1 LSPKSA
7 FQSNQS
13 AILLS
18 CHNPNPMTSADTQTM
33 PAGPLEIKVPR
44 ITYLRG
50 PNMWT
55 YTPVIEAWLDLGVLE
70 EWPSNKQPGFN
81 DRLLSVLPQV
91 AAHHC
96 SPGVPFGFEQRLRD
110 GTWMGHILEHVI
122 IEMLEQAGLE
132 AGFGQTRETSK
143 PGTYRMVFRVP
154 DETVGRV
161 ALASGLKLLHAVINQ
176 QSFELEPELAIIRDA
191 IDDYYLGPSTAHIVN
206 SAAERKI
213 PHIRLNQ
220 GNLVQLGYGAL
231 QNRIWTAETDLT
243 SAIAEGIA
251 GDKDLTKSLLR
262 SCGIPVPHGEV
273 VENAEAAWEAA
284 QDIGLPVV
292 VKPRDGN
299 RGRGVMLNL
308 RTREE
313 VEAAY
318 AVARAVET
326 DVIVERYVEGD
337 EHRVL
342 VVGGAVVAV
351 ARGESAWVSG
361 DGKSTIV
368 QLVDEQ
374 INSDP
379 RRGDADIHPLETL
392 DPRRHSVILAN
403 LQRQRLTPDSVPST
417 GQRVLITAN
426 GNHAI
431 ECTEKIH
438 PDVAH
443 LCTLAAR
450 VVGLDI
456 AGIDLVCRDISQPL
470 EPQGGAVVEV
480 NAGPS
485 LLMHLKPAEGQ
496 PRPVGDAIVTHLFP
510 EGQRGRI
517 PIVGVTG
524 SEGTTQIA
532 RLVAWLMQLSGSR
545 VGVACRDGLFVGS
558 RQLEKGDCAHWEP
571 GQRLL
576 INRNVEAAVFE
587 NDPMML
593 LTEGLAYDRCWVGIV
608 TDSKPV
614 AGLDEHLMT
623 ESEHRYKILRTQVDV
638 VLETGAAVLNANDDT
653 VLDMAKLSD
662 GDVLLYALDGTHPAL
677 VTHREAGRRV
687 LYVENDFI
695 VRAHGNA
702 VADKLNLKRDLS
714 PAAAALPPEVLL
726 ASIGAAWAL
735 GLDVQVIR
743 TGLDTYDTVQS
754 NTLVIA

>member
-1 LSPKSA
+1 MN
-7 FQSNQS
+7 SND
-13 AILLS
+13 
-18 CHNPNPMTSADTQTM
+18 PQTL
-33 PAGPLEIKVPR
+33 PAGPLDIQVTR
-44 ITYLRG
+44 VTYLRG

-55 YTPVIEAWLDLGVLE
+55 YTPVLEAWLDLGVLE
-70 EWPSNKQPGFN
+70 QWPSNRQPGFI

-96 SPGVPFGFEQRLRD
+96 SPGVAYGFEQRLRE

-122 IEMLEQAGLE
+122 IELLELAGLE
-132 AGFGQTRETSK
+132 AGFGQTRETTR

-154 DETVGRV
+154 DETVGRT

-176 QSFELEPELAIIRDA
+176 QAFELEPELAKIRMA
-191 IDDYYLGPSTAHIVN
+191 IDQYYLGPSTAHIVA
-206 SAAERKI
+206 SARKRKI

-251 GDKDLTKSLLR
+251 GNKDLTKSLLR
-262 SCGIPVPHGEV
+262 GCGIPVPYGEV
-273 VENAEAAWEAA
+273 VHSSEAAWEVAE
-284 QDIGLPVV
+284 DIGLPVV

-308 RTREE
+308 RSRDE
-313 VEAAY
+313 VEAAF
-318 AVARAVET
+318 AVARAEDP
-326 DVIVERYVEGD
+326 DVIVERYIEGD

-342 VVGGAVVAV
+342 VVGGKVVAV
-351 ARGESAWVSG
+351 ARGESAWVTG
-361 DGKSTIV
+361 DGQSSIV
-368 QLVDEQ
+368 QLVNAQ

-379 RRGDADIHPLETL
+379 RRGNADIHPLEAL
-392 DPRRHSVILAN
+392 DPRTNSVILAN
-403 LQRQRLTPDSVPST
+403 LQRQRLTPDAVPQDT
-417 GQRVLITAN
+417 QRVLITAN

-431 ECTEKIH
+431 ECTETIH
-438 PDVAH
+438 AEVAH

-450 VVGLDI
+450 VIGLDI
-456 AGIDLVCRDISQPL
+456 AGIDLVCKDISQPL
-470 EPQGGAVVEV
+470 EAQGGAVVEV

-485 LLMHLKPAEGQ
+485 LLMHLKPAEGEA
-496 PRPVGDAIVTHLFP
+496 RPVGDAIVTHLFP

-524 SEGTTQIA
+524 SEGTTEIA

-545 VGVACRDGLFVGS
+545 VGVACRDGLFVGA
-558 RQLEKGDCAHWEP
+558 RQLEHGDCAHWEP

-587 NDPMML
+587 NDPMSL

-608 TDSKPV
+608 TDSKSVP
-614 AGLDEHLMT
+614 GLDEQLMT
-623 ESEHRYKILRTQVDV
+623 EPEHRYKILRTQVDV
-638 VLETGAAVLNANDDT
+638 VTETGAAVLNATDDT
-653 VLDMAKLSD
+653 VLEMAKLSD
-662 GDVLLYALDGTHPAL
+662 GDVLLYAQDGKHPAL
-677 VTHREAGRRV
+677 LAHRESGRRV
-687 LYVENDFI
+687 LYIDEGFL

-702 VADKLNLKRDLS
+702 IADKLNLTRDLS

-735 GLDVQVIR
+735 GLEAQVIR
-743 TGLDTYDTVQS
+743 TGLDTYGTVQPQ
-754 NTLVIA
+754 TLVIA

>member
-1 LSPKSA
+1 
-7 FQSNQS
+7 
-13 AILLS
+13 
-18 CHNPNPMTSADTQTM
+18 MTFNDTQSM
-33 PAGPLEIKVPR
+33 PAGPLEITVPR

-55 YTPVIEAWLDLGVLE
+55 YTPVLEAWVDLGVLE
-70 EWPSNKQPGFN
+70 DWPSNKQPGFI

-96 SPGVPFGFEQRLRD
+96 SPGVPYGFEQRLRD

-122 IEMLEQAGLE
+122 IELLEQAGLE
-132 AGFGQTRETSK
+132 AGFGQTRETTK

-154 DETVGRV
+154 DETVGRT
-161 ALASGLKLLHAVINQ
+161 AFASGLKLMHAVINHQ
-176 QSFELEPELAIIRDA
+176 PFDLEPELAKIRKA
-191 IDDYYLGPSTAHIVN
+191 IDEYYLGPSTAHIVA
-206 SAAERKI
+206 SASKRKI

-251 GDKDLTKSLLR
+251 GNKDLTKSLLR
-262 SCGIPVPHGEV
+262 SCGIPVPYGEV
-273 VENAEAAWEAA
+273 VESVEAAWEVAEE
-284 QDIGLPVV
+284 IGEPVV
-292 VKPRDGN
+292 LKPRDGN

-308 RTREE
+308 RTKEE

-318 AVARAVET
+318 AVARAEDP
-326 DVIVERYVEGD
+326 DVIVERYIEGD

-342 VVGGAVVAV
+342 VVGGKVVAV
-351 ARGESAWVSG
+351 ARGESAWVTG
-361 DGKSTIV
+361 DGKSSIV
-368 QLVDEQ
+368 QLVDQQ

-379 RRGDADIHPLETL
+379 RRGNADIHPLETL
-392 DPRRHSVILAN
+392 NPRTQSVILAN
-403 LQRQRLTPDSVPST
+403 LHRQRLTPDSVPES

-438 PDVAH
+438 PEVAH

-450 VVGLDI
+450 VIGLDI
-456 AGIDLVCRDISQPL
+456 AGIDLVCKDISQPL

-485 LLMHLKPAEGQ
+485 LLMHLKPAEGE

-517 PIVGVTG
+517 PIVGVAG
-524 SEGTTQIA
+524 SEGTTPIA
-532 RLVAWLMQLSGSR
+532 RLVAWLIQLSGAR

-558 RQLEKGDCAHWEP
+558 RQLENGNCAHWEP

-587 NDPMML
+587 NDPMSL

-614 AGLDEHLMT
+614 AGLDEQLMT
-623 ESEHRYKILRTQVDV
+623 EPEHRYKILRTQVDV
-638 VLETGAAVLNANDDT
+638 VLETGAAVLNATDDT
-653 VLDMAKLSD
+653 VLEMAALSD
-662 GDVLLYALDGTHPAL
+662 GDVMLYAQDGAHPAL
-677 VTHREAGRRV
+677 LKHRESGRRV
-687 LYVENDFI
+687 LYIEDDFLI
-695 VRAHGNA
+695 RAHGNTI
-702 VADKLNLKRDLS
+702 ADKINMKRDLS
-714 PAAAALPPEVLL
+714 PAAAELPPDVLL
-726 ASIGAAWAL
+726 ASIAAAWAL
-735 GLDVQVIR
+735 GLEVQVIR
-743 TGLDTYDTVQS
+743 TGLDTFDTVQPQ
-754 NTLVIA
+754 TLVIA